1 MEEVLEVEVD
11 QIVGAFVVEVDL
23 VGEDVEGGKTGTI
36 KMSLVRIGQIAGAC
50 QIRMYPG
57 QVVMVEGPGAEV
69 LAGNLRGLLE
79 MVIELKQVVGTIV
92 VEVILKP
99 VVLLVKVVAGKL
111 QIILLGLHHLRGIN
125 HLLLKVKLQG
135 KQQAILGDSQTA
147 KA

>member
-1 MEEVLEVEVD
+1 MEEVLEVGVD

-36 KMSLVRIGQIAGAC
+36 KMSLVRIGQIAGTC
-50 QIRMYPG
+50 QIRMHPG
-57 QVVMVEGPGAEV
+57 QVVMVEGPGVEV

-79 MVIELKQVVGTIV
+79 MVIELKQVVGTVV

-111 QIILLGLHHLRGIN
+111 QIILLGLRHLRGIN